1 MLVWWRW
8 PEVWGLVWEVVV
20 WKLVRMIICM
30 VEEMMAR
37 VVEGLDGGFFIG
49 STEFTESSGKT
60 FQIVFLLFQ
69 FLMRCVL
76 GQPGKEKW

>member
-1 MLVWWRW
+1 M
-8 PEVWGLVWEVVV
+8 

-37 VVEGLDGGFFIG
+37 VVKGLGGGFFTG

-60 FQIVFLLFQ
+60 FQTVFLLFQ
-69 FLMRCVL
+69 FPMGCVL